1 MKIGKA
7 GRLAALAISGV
18 LVLSACNPAGRDG
31 GGTQPT
37 TDGSGA
43 VEFTKELS
51 GTLNTSGFNPSDEV
65 GKSRSDLA
73 AERIAPV
80 EVVQDTT
87 NFDPQKFSAQVA
99 SGQTPDLIQVNRSMV
114 GTLADRELIVPL
126 DQCYDLWQVDP
137 AERYYQ
143 AALDDVTYDGSL
155 YAIPQF
161 FQTSMIIANK
171 RVMEQA
177 GVTIDQL
184 DTSKP
189 DQIIAAAEQMY
200 AESGGV
206 PSLIGFDPDLPGSV
220 AVWLIAFGGGA
231 MEDNGQPALDQQANV
246 EALTWLKQLVDAQ
259 GGNAAFQSFK
269 QTMDV
274 FGDQNQYVADQVGA
288 QLWAQWYINVLA
300 NTKDDVSVEATPV
313 RTTAGDVIGFAGGTA
328 FAIPAGGK
336 NPSAACA
343 WAIEATSPDA
353 WQAAG
358 AARAETVAERDS
370 INTGLF
376 TGSPVADEL
385 VREQFVE
392 PSGNADFDQ
401 LIATSYQTLENPVS
415 VGGSAVGQEIDDA
428 LKNAVA
434 QVLAGSME
442 PEAALQEAQATAMRA
457 WDQSAIGQ
465 RG

>member
-1 MKIGKA
+1 
-7 GRLAALAISGV
+7 
-18 LVLSACNPAGRDG
+18 
-31 GGTQPT
+31 
-37 TDGSGA
+37 
-43 VEFTKELS
+43 
-51 GTLNTSGFNPSDEV
+51 
-65 GKSRSDLA
+65 
-73 AERIAPV
+73 
-80 EVVQDTT
+80 
-87 NFDPQKFSAQVA
+87 
-99 SGQTPDLIQVNRSMV
+99 MV

>member
-1 MKIGKA
+1 
-7 GRLAALAISGV
+7 
-18 LVLSACNPAGRDG
+18 
-31 GGTQPT
+31 
-37 TDGSGA
+37 
-43 VEFTKELS
+43 
-51 GTLNTSGFNPSDEV
+51 
-65 GKSRSDLA
+65 
-73 AERIAPV
+73 
-80 EVVQDTT
+80 
-87 NFDPQKFSAQVA
+87 
-99 SGQTPDLIQVNRSMV
+99 
-114 GTLADRELIVPL
+114 
-126 DQCYDLWQVDP
+126 
-137 AERYYQ
+137 
-143 AALDDVTYDGSL
+143 
-155 YAIPQF
+155 
-161 FQTSMIIANK
+161 MIIANK

-328 FAIPAGGK
+328 FALPAGGK

-358 AARAETVAERDS
+358 AAREDRGRAGQHQHRPVHRLPGGGR
-370 INTGLF
+370 TG
-376 TGSPVADEL
+376 A
-385 VREQFVE
+385 
-392 PSGNADFDQ
+392 
-401 LIATSYQTLENPVS
+401 
-415 VGGSAVGQEIDDA
+415 
-428 LKNAVA
+428 
-434 QVLAGSME
+434 
-442 PEAALQEAQATAMRA
+442 
-457 WDQSAIGQ
+457 
-465 RG
+465 